1 MNRRQRRKILSD
13 KGKEWSEE
21 SAAIM
26 ELFRQWLIISGLK
39 KTEFLNRVDG
49 GFFKIF
55 FHRGD
60 GMAKIFF
67 QDVGGAIGEPFFWWE
82 DSGIA
87 FEDYMTDAS
96 FLFLHI
102 GSLCRSEA
110 AKKEINDFVVANVLK

>member
-60 GMAKIFF
+60 MPMGTGWRKFF
-67 QDVGGAIGEPFFWWE
+67 FKMKVG
-82 DSGIA
+82 
-87 FEDYMTDAS
+87 
-96 FLFLHI
+96 
-102 GSLCRSEA
+102 RSESRSSGGRTA
-110 AKKEINDFVVANVLK
+110 G